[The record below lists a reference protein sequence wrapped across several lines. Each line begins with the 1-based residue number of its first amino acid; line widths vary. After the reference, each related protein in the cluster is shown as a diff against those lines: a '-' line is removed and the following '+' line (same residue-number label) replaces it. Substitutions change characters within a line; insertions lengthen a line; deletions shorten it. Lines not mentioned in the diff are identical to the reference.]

1 MLVVVGD
8 VEGLTGIRSR
18 LRSVSEE
25 ERHLVPCKIR
35 NGWQREM
42 KAPGIGGFKDS
53 GRGSDYAQAPLP
65 KDNVKHLLKVVE
77 VFFGLQF
84 IRDVVARLARTEA
97 ECDRDRSLTI
107 VTVSVDVSF
116 GRDDHVDDVDS
127 L

>member
-1 MLVVVGD
+1 MAMRN
-8 VEGLTGIRSR
+8 ESPRYRGLQG
-18 LRSVSEE
+18 SE
-25 ERHLVPCKIR
+25 
-35 NGWQREM
+35 
-42 KAPGIGGFKDS
+42 
-53 GRGSDYAQAPLP
+53 RGSDYAQAPLP

-107 VTVSVDVSF
+107 VTVSVDVRF